1 MGGGCFYNGHPKA
14 KRLYLRY
21 AQPRIPVYVSRAKDI
36 KDAFKVCPN
45 PDPCF
50 LAYRNSSYHKS
61 SPDSM
66 EGYWITHKHW
76 MLLTPSQGESIVA
89 VSSMEAEYIAC
100 YFGIQDIENGFA
112 NYSRI

>member
-1 MGGGCFYNGHPKA
+1 MH
-14 KRLYLRY
+14 LRY
-21 AQPRIPVYVSRAKDI
+21 AQTRIPVSWRTESQI
-36 KDAFKVCPN
+36 I
-45 PDPCF
+45 
-50 LAYRNSSYHKS
+50 NSSYHKN
-61 SPDSM
+61 SPDPM

-100 YFGIQDIENGFA
+100 YFGMQDIENGFA